1 MTASTIIS
9 LCALVISG
17 VMLLLTLRRDAK
29 SEDARRDA
37 ESEKDST
44 EAVGTA
50 VQFAKLDVK
59 MDNILRINSDIQQKI
74 NSVQLRVEALTERMA
89 KVEASAASAH
99 RRIDEHVRGGKE

>member
-1 MTASTIIS
+1 MTAATMIS
-9 LCALVISG
+9 LGALAISLL
-17 VMLLLTLRRDAK
+17 MLVLTLRRDRK

-37 ESEKDST
+37 AEKDSA

-59 MDNILRINSDIQQKI
+59 MDNILRITSDIQQKT
-74 NSVQLRVEALTERMA
+74 NSMQLRVEALTERVA

-99 RRIDEHVRGGKE
+99 KRIDEYVHGGKE